1 MQDYRSESAH
11 QPPAAVTRSPDT
23 RGQCERSA
31 VRPQT
36 SHVPGISGCR
46 VSAARRPPAHR
57 PQQPRCAG
65 TAAAPGIA
73 RLASVS
79 TRVRLTWTRF
89 ESLTAARSVFGS
101 VSCVYVQ
108 ADHEGRAVRVGKA
121 SAGLHSRYRG
131 GTGWALDA
139 AMHGSGNLVFV
150 APVNLAVLDAVEST
164 LIWVHRSSL
173 RYNRVGRRIAP
184 EPLVEIEHVGEIPVF
199 DG

>member
-1 MQDYRSESAH
+1 
-11 QPPAAVTRSPDT
+11 
-23 RGQCERSA
+23 
-31 VRPQT
+31 
-36 SHVPGISGCR
+36 
-46 VSAARRPPAHR
+46 
-57 PQQPRCAG
+57 
-65 TAAAPGIA
+65 
-73 RLASVS
+73 VS

-89 ESLTAARSVFGS
+89 ESLTAARRIFGS

-121 SAGLHSRYRG
+121 SSGLHSRYRG

-139 AMHGSGNLVFV
+139 AMHGSGNLVFI
-150 APVNLAVLDAVEST
+150 APVDLAVLDAVEST